1 MPARIYGK
9 RKIRYM
15 NIIKQYQKEITE
27 ACGQYEVKKLY
38 IFGSVLTEE
47 FSRESDVDFLVDFDR
62 EGFRGSFK
70 QFMGFKKSLEEILG
84 RNIDLISVR
93 SIRNPVFLSE
103 INQTRKLIYAS

>member
-1 MPARIYGK
+1 
-9 RKIRYM
+9 M

-27 ACGQYEVKKLY
+27 VCGQYEVKTLY

-70 QFMGFKKSLEEILG
+70 QFMGLKESLEEILG
-84 RNIDLISVR
+84 RNIDLVSVR